1 MLITIGHT
9 YGSGGLEIGRRLA
22 ARLWQWTGRRA
33 AWSRLA
39 GSGLLLLGTVRFLVL
54 LAALLLRAL
63 Y

>member
-1 MLITIGHT
+1 MEVDG
-9 YGSGGLEIGRRLA
+9 
-22 ARLWQWTGRRA
+22 

-39 GSGLLLLGTVRFLVL
+39 GSGLLLLGSGLFLGL